1 MLHPERKGAFD
12 PANDDQVEEF
22 RTQFFKA
29 TESVTLDFIETSRSP
44 ARPHGESTGHRY
56 YLDAAGRVLPAA
68 AHPSRTVQREPSET
82 DLAARARRFIREAQV
97 DFRRFF
103 GPTEPD
109 LFARIMTR
117 LRETSQAPSYKV
129 PALLEILKR
138 IQSADRVHRRLGLQP
153 DQWNYKQ
160 LVGYAEPLAK
170 SRRAGRNYA
179 LTVLGAYTEVLE
191 SRSNE
196 RQLIADRLLIF
207 EDVMK
212 EFLDGKRVFVDATKG
227 LRIETD
233 QEEELDETKLSSG
246 EYHLLYLMVAAL
258 TTKRSG
264 TVIAIDEP
272 EMSMHIEWQR
282 KLIRKL
288 FEVASNAAPQ
298 FVFATHSPD
307 VAADYPDDLIEL
319 RFKGQNADS
328 AHS

>member
-1 MLHPERKGAFD
+1 
-12 PANDDQVEEF
+12 
-22 RTQFFKA
+22 
-29 TESVTLDFIETSRSP
+29 
-44 ARPHGESTGHRY
+44 
-56 YLDAAGRVLPAA
+56 
-68 AHPSRTVQREPSET
+68 
-82 DLAARARRFIREAQV
+82 
-97 DFRRFF
+97 
-103 GPTEPD
+103 
-109 LFARIMTR
+109 
-117 LRETSQAPSYKV
+117 V